1 MKWILY
7 TFTLLIVIS
16 SCKSVQELVDKGDY
30 DGAIYLAA
38 KKLHGKKNKKTKHIQ
53 GLEEAFAKVT
63 ARDVVYL
70 ESLNAE
76 TYPER
81 WDKAYDV
88 ISQIGRRQEKVSP
101 FLPLI
106 SKDGYVGYFEMIDI
120 YPLLEEA
127 SVNAANYHYTN
138 AERLLEDISYDR
150 KADATEA
157 FHSLKRIDRY
167 FSDFKNKSI
176 LEQTAHHFGI
186 TRVLLETSNS
196 ANAII
201 PGDLRDELLAVNIP
215 SLNSFWT
222 SFYTSIPE
230 DIPMDFSVMLEIDDL
245 DISPEK
251 ESERVYVESRE
262 IVDGFSYVL
271 DQNGNVAK
279 DSLGNDIREDRTV
292 SITASIVELFRE
304 KAAYVK
310 GSLKIIDLSQQQI
323 IDEFPIA
330 AEAIFSSYASRY
342 IGDERALTSRSRN
355 RLRNQPQ
362 QFPADEELIYQA
374 AEDVKSAMTDYIQD
388 IRYFGSP

>member
-53 GLEEAFAKVT
+53 GLEEAFAKVN
-63 ARDVVYL
+63 ARDFAFVQ
-70 ESLNAE
+70 SLNAE

-88 ISQIGRRQEKVSP
+88 LSQIERRQEKISP

-106 SKDGYVGYFEMIDI
+106 SKDGYVGYFELTNV

-127 SVNAANYHYTN
+127 SLNAANYHYAN
-138 AERLLEDISYDR
+138 AERLLEGINYER

-157 FHSLKRIDRY
+157 FHSLKKIDRY
-167 FSDFKNKSI
+167 FNDFKNKSS
-176 LEQTAHHFGI
+176 LEQTAHHYGI
-186 TRVLLETSNS
+186 TRVILETSNS
-196 ANAII
+196 ANAYL
-201 PGDLRDELLAVNIP
+201 PGDLQEELLSVNIP
-215 SLNSFWT
+215 ALNSFWT
-222 SFYTSIPE
+222 TFFTKAPQ
-230 DIPMDFSVMLEIDDL
+230 DLPMDFQVMLDIDDL
-245 DISPEK
+245 DVSPEK

-279 DSLGNDIREDRTV
+279 DSLGNDITEDRTV
-292 SITASIVELFRE
+292 NITASIVELLRE

-310 GSLKIIDLSQQQI
+310 GSLKIIDLNQEQL

-330 AEAIFSSYASRY
+330 AEAIFTSYASRY
-342 IGDERALTSRSRN
+342 FGDERALTSRSRN
-355 RLRNQPQ
+355 RLRNEPQ
-362 QFPADEELIYQA
+362 RFPADEELIYQA
-374 AEDVKSAMTDYIQD
+374 AEDVKYTMTNYIQD